1 MSAGS
6 WSWTNVGMIAAGII
20 VAGVLMAVVARML

>member
-1 MSAGS
+1 MSGS

-20 VAGVLMAVVARML
+20 VAGIAMAVIARML